1 MACPDPI
8 RFPFDAQAGVQNP
21 WIVDLFRAY
30 IRWLQTDESSSEE
43 EIDDAESDCSEV
55 EEGDVWSDDE

>member
-8 RFPFDAQAGVQNP
+8 PFLFSPQPVVSNP

-43 EIDDAESDCSEV
+43 EISDAESDCSET
-55 EEGDVWSDDE
+55 EEGEVWSDDE